1 MRLKGIFLGVVA
13 LSGLSACGGGGD
25 ATPTVTYVIQA
36 ADVNGGS
43 ISPASVN
50 VAQGQSVSFSLTP
63 DVGFTLQSVTGCG
76 GTLTGNTYR
85 TGPITANC
93 SIAATFTK
101 NSYLVS
107 AIATTGGN
115 VSPNQISVLHG
126 ETTDFDITIEDGYE
140 LSSITGCGGS
150 LADSRYTTAA
160 ITQACEISAR
170 FSLQTFTVRAAAEGK
185 GSISP
190 AQQLANYN
198 QQLSFT
204 LAPEEGYMVSNVT
217 GCGGT
222 LQQNTYLTAPITAV
236 CEVNA
241 SFSAATFAITAASAG
256 GGSISP
262 NQINVKKGGQAEFT
276 IQPDSGFRLKQIDG
290 CAGRFTDNKYIVEEV
305 SADCSVIAQFNRADE
320 VEFADEQLARVVK
333 LALGIPFEQPIMA
346 SRLNQ
351 LTTLIAGELGIT
363 RLDGL
368 QYATSLRVLD
378 LSSNKITNFTPLSLL
393 AADKP
398 VAQLN
403 SLYIGNNPTQ
413 LLPDFSR
420 LALLQNLSI
429 QGSELEAL
437 PSFAELDK
445 LSYLS
450 LAYNKLS
457 DISALA
463 GLPLSNL
470 YLSGNPLADSAFD
483 VITGMPLQSLHLD
496 NTEFTSAQR
505 LATLRNLS
513 DLSANY
519 TPLSNL
525 TPLVGLTDL
534 RTLSIYGTQVI
545 DLTPLLNMFP
555 QNSAAVYLGGC
566 LKTQGFARAPQL
578 IEQLRNRGI
587 FVQVYDW
594 AIPYNTGCVSGD
606 DIITDLA
613 LTGSMNEQG
622 LRLNWSLN
630 STDTG
635 PWRCELH
642 YDLGVQQP
650 RAPVRV
656 LENCHNVRSWTL
668 PGVTEEPVEPHL
680 IIDTGLVRTVFK
692 ADAGRVVPAS
702 GLPDPYLD
710 SSDWLQIVAK
720 TNPYLV
726 PYRAAKLRLHL
737 LSPTNKTPPQLN
749 AWIQQGANRTP
760 LAVKAPLRL
769 PAQKRL
775 DSLSESY
782 LIDLPANMAKPGIEL
797 VVSIA
802 GQNERVFKPQFAE
815 INSIDLTLVPF
826 KLGELTTSLPENSLV
841 ENSILTVWP
850 FASVNINRR
859 QPFSLSTAANQNTT
873 SSMLRELFDL
883 RIAERGTSYY
893 YGYFTR
899 EMNTDNWGGMAYR
912 PGTSGVGLLPF
923 GEIDF
928 VLSHELGHN
937 LSIQHAP
944 CGDASG
950 VDTNYPY
957 DNASIGTYGVAL
969 SFNSLLS
976 PAVFKDLMSYC
987 HSKHISDYNLE
998 LAQDYI
1004 SAQRNSAALHLR
1016 TTAAAKTETAAM
1028 SMSSLAIAEQPTM
1041 FYRLQ
1046 LHDKEVPSVVQAM
1059 QISYLPE
1066 FVANSGFRVLV
1077 EYSAGMP
1084 QLMPVEMLQFGH
1096 GDETQQISF
1105 AVPMQH
1111 QGSDVIAWTLFEGS
1125 RILHKEQIQTPVTTA
1140 NSAMAVPAVRIT
1152 EQAGEVCVAHTG
1164 RFDAINL
1171 LLKHQQGVSVVALN
1185 ERNAEFCRD
1194 TADLPADG
1202 QWQVQTRIGYQVNRV
1217 EQRR

>member
-1 MRLKGIFLGVVA
+1 MKLKGIFFGVIA

-25 ATPTVTYVIQA
+25 TTPTVTYLIQA
-36 ADVNGGS
+36 ADSNGGS
-43 ISPASVN
+43 ISPASVS
-50 VAQGQSVSFSLTP
+50 VVQGQSASFSLTP

-93 SIAATFTK
+93 SIAAIFSK

-107 AIATTGGN
+107 AVASTGGN

-126 ETTDFDITIEDGYE
+126 ETTDFDISIDEGFE

-150 LADSRYTTAA
+150 LVDSRYTTAA
-160 ITQACEISAR
+160 ITQACE
-170 FSLQTFTVRAAAEGK
+170 
-185 GSISP
+185 
-190 AQQLANYN
+190 
-198 QQLSFT
+198 
-204 LAPEEGYMVSNVT
+204 
-217 GCGGT
+217 
-222 LQQNTYLTAPITAV
+222 
-236 CEVNA
+236 VNA
-241 SFSAATFAITAASAG
+241 SFAAAVFAITAASAG

-305 SADCSVIAQFNRADE
+305 SADCSVIVQFNRADE
-320 VEFADEQLARVVK
+320 VEFADEQLARVIK
-333 LALGIPFEQPIMA
+333 LALGIPFEQPIIA

-351 LTTLIAGELGIT
+351 LTTLIASDLGIT

-368 QYATSLRVLD
+368 QYATSLRELD
-378 LSSNKITNFTPLSLL
+378 LSSNKITNFTPLNLL

-403 SLYIGNNPTQ
+403 SLYISNNPTQ

-420 LALLQNLSI
+420 LALLKNLSL
-429 QGSELEAL
+429 QSSQLEKL
-437 PSFAELDK
+437 PSLVGLNK
-445 LSYLS
+445 LSYLDLS
-450 LAYNKLS
+450 YNKLS
-457 DISALA
+457 DLNALA
-463 GLPLSNL
+463 NLPLNNL
-470 YLSGNPLADSAFD
+470 YLSGNPLADTALD
-483 VITGMPLQSLHLD
+483 VISGMPLRTLLLD

-505 LATLRNLS
+505 LASLPNLS
-513 DLSANY
+513 YLSANY
-519 TPLSNL
+519 TPLSDL
-525 TPLVGLTDL
+525 SPLVGLTDL

-545 DLTPLLNMFP
+545 DLTPLLKMFP

-594 AIPYNTGCVSGD
+594 AIPYNTGCISGE

-613 LTGSMNEQG
+613 LTGSMDEQG

-650 RAPVRV
+650 RAPVQV
-656 LENCHNVRSWTL
+656 LENCHNVRSWAL

-680 IIDTGLVRTVFK
+680 IIDTGLVRTVFR
-692 ADAGRVVPAS
+692 ADAGRVVPIN

-769 PAQKRL
+769 PAAKRL
-775 DSLSESY
+775 DSLNEAY

-826 KLGELTTSLPENSLV
+826 KLGELTTSLPENTLV

-873 SSMLRELFDL
+873 STMLRELFDL

-893 YGYFTR
+893 YGYFTS

-928 VLSHELGHN
+928 ILSHELGHN

-1016 TTAAAKTETAAM
+1016 PAAAAETAAM
-1028 SMSSLAIAEQPTM
+1028 SMSSQARAEKPTM

-1059 QISYLPE
+1059 QLSYLPE
-1066 FVANSGFRVLV
+1066 FIANSTFRVLV
-1077 EYSAGMP
+1077 EYTAGMP

-1096 GDETQQISF
+1096 GDDAQQISF

-1125 RILHKEQIQTPVTTA
+1125 RILHKEQMQLSEATA
-1140 NSAMAVPAVRIT
+1140 NTAMAAPAVRIT
-1152 EQAGEVCVAHTG
+1152 EQAGEVCVEHTG

-1171 LLKHQQGVSVVALN
+1171 LLQHQQGVSVVALN

-1194 TADLPADG
+1194 TAYLPAVG
-1202 QWQVQTRIGYQVNRV
+1202 QWQIQTRNGYQVFQM
-1217 EQRR
+1217 EQQR